1 MSLQKKTRQAAE
13 EEPLRI
19 KRVAE
24 NSSTGG
30 QLGGTRFGQE
40 PFDAKTAEPATRRP
54 ASDK

>member
-13 EEPLRI
+13 EEALRI

-24 NSSTGG
+24 KSSTGG

-54 ASDK
+54 GSDK